1 MAKSFQCLRVS
12 KALLTETVKDIVC
25 WQCPEPLVGTVAVR
39 RSLTGE
45 IVAQSERLLIKGA
58 AVLEDLDD
66 WDEQLVGQAL
76 REDV

>member
-12 KALLTETVKDIVC
+12 KALLMETVKDTVC
-25 WQCPEPLVGTVAVR
+25 WRCPEPLVETVAIR

-45 IVAQSERLLIKGA
+45 IVAQSERLLIKGVA
-58 AVLEDLDD
+58 ALEDLDD

-76 REDV
+76 R